1 MKQSEIFPQTQKI
14 LGKELFETLQS
25 NFSGDNKDFSQHLK
39 NFLPELE
46 VRYSFIPELAQL
58 EYILSLK
65 KSTNEESLPVKN
77 CENVLT
83 FYRDN
88 QGKKLTLKPSLQL
101 IKCRFPVW
109 EIYKTLKKSKN
120 VPSLIEFDL
129 QPKIKSKYFYVID
142 NLENGPLVQ
151 NVSKKIYMLL
161 EGILL
166 GHSFGKIAE
175 ELFSQSGAN
184 DLNQSLQKVLSSNWV
199 A

>member
-1 MKQSEIFPQTQKI
+1 MQSQVFPQTKKI
-14 LGKELFETLQS
+14 LGNELFESLQT
-25 NFSGDNKDFSQHLK
+25 NFKGDNKDFPEYLK
-39 NFLPELE
+39 NSVPELE
-46 VRYSFIPELAQL
+46 IRFSFIPELAQL
-58 EYILSLK
+58 EYLFSLK
-65 KSTNEESLPVKN
+65 NENMDDATPVKN
-77 CENVLT
+77 CETILT
-83 FYRDN
+83 LYKD
-88 QGKKLTLKPSLQL
+88 QEGKKLTLKPSLQL
-101 IKCRFPVW
+101 LKCRFPVW

-129 QPKIKSKYFYVID
+129 QPKIRSKYFYVID

-175 ELFSQSGAN
+175 ELFSQSGAIEL
-184 DLNQSLQKVLSSNWV
+184 DQSLQKVLSSNWV